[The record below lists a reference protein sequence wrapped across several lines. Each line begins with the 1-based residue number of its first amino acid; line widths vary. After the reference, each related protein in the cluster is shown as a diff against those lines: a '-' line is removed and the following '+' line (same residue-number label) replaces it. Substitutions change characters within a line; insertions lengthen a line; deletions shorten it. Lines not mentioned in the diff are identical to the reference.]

1 MPTQIADYVYVRKE
15 TGYLFVAITV
25 PPELRAFVTG
35 GPKSKLSKS
44 LGVPPPMTGEAK
56 RKATQAIAEFQN
68 EIEAARKR
76 YEALEARNRADE
88 AKRDARRKLEELG
101 FFGAEGYIGAE
112 DWGFPNP
119 PPPPLSDTFDFVAS
133 GWLSQ
138 EVNAEILNDAVER
151 IKAAPDSTAQLSK
164 VEAYISAE
172 AAKLDAARNVLD
184 SLKVTTTPKVEE
196 ALDSTL
202 TVSRLLEKFLKDHPK
217 TIDTERQ
224 YRTAKDIYL
233 SNQDDKPIQKI
244 TRVDALAYRS
254 YLQGCTDLSFG
265 TCDQRLK
272 KLRAL
277 FNYAT
282 KELRALSY
290 NPFEGIQIDQKAKTG
305 HGNELDRASITPE
318 PININLTEIIP
329 TFGRDDSMRWPYLIA
344 FFTGARIEEIC
355 GLRMDEVGVRWGI
368 NCIHIRPRPEDNRTV
383 KTKEARYAPLHRFLW
398 NELGFGEFVDARREA
413 DETMLFTFSQ
423 WKKKY
428 YSGKFSAKMTELRA
442 PIEKERNIDLADQHS
457 LRHNLTTLL
466 RNAGV
471 HDEWRCLLIGQSYG
485 SKINAGYG
493 SNDGTLTHI
502 NDALHKID
510 LSDFDF
516 SKLK

>member
-56 RKATQAIAEFQN
+56 RRATQAIAEFQT

-88 AKRDARRKLEELG
+88 AKRDAQRNLQALG
-101 FFGAEGYIGAE
+101 FFGADGYVGGE
-112 DWGFPNP
+112 DDGFPDP
-119 PPPPLSDTFDFVAS
+119 PPPTLSDTLDFVAS
-133 GWLSQ
+133 GWLNQ
-138 EVNAEILNDAVER
+138 EATTDVLNETVER
-151 IKAAPDSTAQLSK
+151 IKTARDSTAQLSK

-172 AAKLDAARNVLD
+172 AAKLDAARSVLD
-184 SLKVTTTPKVEE
+184 SLKVTATPKVEE

-217 TIDTERQ
+217 TTDTERQ
-224 YRTAKDIYL
+224 YRTARDIYL
-233 SNQDDKPIQKI
+233 ENQDDKTIQKI
-244 TRVDALAYRS
+244 TRSDALAYRT
-254 YLQGCTDLSFG
+254 YLQGRADLTFG

-282 KELRALSY
+282 RELRTLTH
-290 NPFEGIQIDQKAKTG
+290 NPFEGIQIDPKAKTG
-305 HGNELDRASITPE
+305 HGKKLDRASITPE

-329 TFGRDDSMRWPYLIA
+329 KFGRDDSMHWPYLIA
-344 FFTGARIEEIC
+344 FFTGARIEEVC
-355 GLRMDEVGVRWGI
+355 GLRLDEIGTRWDV
-368 NCIHIRPRPEDNRTV
+368 NCIHIRPRSEDNRTV
-383 KTKEARYAPLHRFLW
+383 KTEEARYTPLHRFLW
-398 NELGFGEFVDARREA
+398 NDLGFGEFVDARRKA
-413 DETMLFTFSQ
+413 NETMLFAFNR

-428 YSGKFSAKMTELRA
+428 YSGKFSAKMTELRSV
-442 PIEKERNIDLADQHS
+442 IEKERNIDLADQHS
-457 LRHNLTTLL
+457 LRHNLTTML

-471 HDEWRCLLIGQSYG
+471 QEEWRCLLVGHRYG
-485 SKINAGYG
+485 SKANAGYG
-493 SNDGTLTHI
+493 VNDGALTHI